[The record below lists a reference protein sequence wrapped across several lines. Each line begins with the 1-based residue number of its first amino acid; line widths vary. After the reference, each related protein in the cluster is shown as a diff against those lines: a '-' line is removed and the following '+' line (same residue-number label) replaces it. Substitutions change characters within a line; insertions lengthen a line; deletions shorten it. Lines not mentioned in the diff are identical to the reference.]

1 MFAIFTFYISGALI
15 VALLVLK
22 HIEITKREKP
32 RVLEI
37 ISSKD
42 SHLRLLHKNIL
53 LKYLDLKKDVSFF
66 FSKQVPLYT
75 RNKLNKLFTL
85 MRTEM
90 RKRVSNIRDS
100 KLLKRSDG
108 ISEFFKNISEI
119 EKGNG
124 ATNETYEGEGPKIVD
139 SIR

>member
-124 ATNETYEGEGPKIVD
+124 EINETYEGEGPKIVD

>member
-1 MFAIFTFYISGALI
+1 M
-15 VALLVLK
+15 ALLVLK

-124 ATNETYEGEGPKIVD
+124 EINETYEGEGPKIVD